1 MSRIYDNLER
11 LSQEFSTEDHIKHS
25 NDINRI
31 RSASKRSSSKSFISR
46 SVRAK
51 RRRAFLRTYQLS
63 SPHNSGEAAE
73 SSNCHEKLRQAAIKL
88 KSVVVSW
95 AAAARFSL
103 LRRRCSLRRLLC
115 ASISPSRSIRS
126 GWLRSDVI
134 LKTYIPIY
142 ISVNFSNAGSKCSYL
157 VHCVLKP

>member
-1 MSRIYDNLER
+1 MIKHKQLPFHTPPPKKNPLLTFKLRKQSTLITMSRVYDNLDR

-31 RSASKRSSSKSFISR
+31 RSASKRSSSRSFISR

-63 SPHNSGEAAE
+63 SLDTNSVAAAE
-73 SSNCHEKLRQAAIKL
+73 SSNCQQKLRQAAIKL

-95 AAAARFSL
+95 AAAAR
-103 LRRRCSLRRLLC
+103 LRLRRCSLRPFLC
-115 ASISPSRSIRS
+115 SSVTPSPSIR
-126 GWLRSDVI
+126 L
-134 LKTYIPIY
+134 
-142 ISVNFSNAGSKCSYL
+142 A
-157 VHCVLKP
+157 